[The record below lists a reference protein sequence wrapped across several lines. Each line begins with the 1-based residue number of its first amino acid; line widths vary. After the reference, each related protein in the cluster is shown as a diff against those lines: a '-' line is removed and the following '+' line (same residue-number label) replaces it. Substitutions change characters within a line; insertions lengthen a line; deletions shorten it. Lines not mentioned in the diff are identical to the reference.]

1 MLKNENDM
9 LLNKSMSLNEYI
21 NRIENVINQ
30 NNKQS
35 IENEDE
41 RITKAAQEILKTYPE
56 NTNEFLNHLY
66 KIIQNWINEA
76 IPKEVILTL
85 EDYDHYFNYAIS
97 NRDPNKEF
105 VDRIINELETKLD
118 SMTNEELEAYLREL
132 GFFQDTMP
140 DNIKERAQINKKI
153 VKIKRISNK

>member
-30 NNKQS
+30 NKQS

-41 RITKAAQEILKTYPE
+41 RIIKAAQEILKTYPE

-76 IPKEVILTL
+76 IPKEAILTL

-97 NRDPNKEF
+97 NRDPNQESINK
-105 VDRIINELETKLD
+105 IINELETKLD
-118 SMTNEELEAYLREL
+118 SMTNEELEAYLKEL
-132 GFFQDTMP
+132 GFLQETMP
-140 DNIKERAQINKKI
+140 DNIKEHAQRNKKI
-153 VKIKRISNK
+153 VKTKKNI